1 MKIKITLRN
10 QYKNSNMGKVRYH
23 QSADDDERKRKLW
36 VECKMVQDWTCVSCV
51 FCIAG

>member
-36 VECKMVQDWTCVSCV
+36 VEYKMVQV
-51 FCIAG
+51 FQRVVWQYLL